1 MTLEQFNSKYR
12 YKLDK
17 DNFGFK
23 EVWTMPKEKEDG
35 LIYGDCEDYC
45 IFLKHNVEQFKTW
58 DYFYCK
64 INGIGH
70 CILVKDNLVIDCNI
84 QRVIKLEEYYKV
96 FSVTDFHKYSKFVIF
111 SKFVLGNILK
121 LFKGR

>member
-23 EVWTMPKEKEDG
+23 ELWNIPEENEDG
-35 LIYGDCEDYC
+35 LIYRGCEDYC
-45 IFLKHNVEQFKTW
+45 IFLKNNVEQFKTW

-64 INGIGH
+64 INSVGH
-70 CILVKDNLVIDCNI
+70 CTLVKCSLVIDFNI
-84 QRVIKLEEYYKV
+84 QRVMKMEEYHSLFNIK
-96 FSVTDFHKYSKFVIF
+96 DLHKYNKFVIF
-111 SKFVLGNILK
+111 SKFILGNILK